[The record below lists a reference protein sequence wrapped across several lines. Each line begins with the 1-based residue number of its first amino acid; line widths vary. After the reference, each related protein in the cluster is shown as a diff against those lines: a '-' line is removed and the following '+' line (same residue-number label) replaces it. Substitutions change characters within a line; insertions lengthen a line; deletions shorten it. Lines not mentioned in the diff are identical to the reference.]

1 MLFMITTSALAFS
14 AAKSSVAVSAPKS
27 NLPAL
32 DTRKSNLLA
41 LRGGGV
47 VSTEVLY
54 NIEAGMLMLTGFQ
67 GLLVP
72 VNTLEMYGV
81 KAAADAESAWVRV
94 LSGMNLVAAV
104 TLIAAQTGLDTA
116 VTTFAIAW
124 ALAITYNVAILEKW
138 GADKGQLIG
147 FIVTLGAVG
156 ELSRRGIMPASWAFN
171 IMVPFFLFTGFMI
184 DRLMPQQI
192 MAQFVP
198 DMSGLASTPLV
209 KSLFLNFSFTKL
221 ALGLFLLTTKLTG
234 NTGLGLAAMC
244 AGFLVNIAIVLSGPD
259 YAGDKAGLAFW
270 AVLQATL
277 GGLAFMNE
285 K

>member
-1 MLFMITTSALAFS
+1 MRCPFRA
-14 AAKSSVAVSAPKS
+14 
-27 NLPAL
+27 
-32 DTRKSNLLA
+32 
-41 LRGGGV
+41 
-47 VSTEVLY
+47 
-54 NIEAGMLMLTGFQ
+54 Q
-67 GLLVP
+67 
-72 VNTLEMYGV
+72 
-81 KAAADAESAWVRV
+81 
-94 LSGMNLVAAV
+94 V

-198 DMSGLASTPLV
+198 DMSGAASTPLV
-209 KSLFLNFSFTKL
+209 KSLFLNFSFTKVRPSAAAPL
-221 ALGLFLLTTKLTG
+221 TPSRMQALP
-234 NTGLGLAAMC
+234 GLAHTWHAPC
-244 AGFLVNIAIVLSGPD
+244 ASLRPACSLR
-259 YAGDKAGLAFW
+259 LASSSSRPS
-270 AVLQATL
+270 
-277 GGLAFMNE
+277 
-285 K
+285 

>member
-1 MLFMITTSALAFS
+1 MRCPFRA
-14 AAKSSVAVSAPKS
+14 
-27 NLPAL
+27 
-32 DTRKSNLLA
+32 
-41 LRGGGV
+41 
-47 VSTEVLY
+47 
-54 NIEAGMLMLTGFQ
+54 Q
-67 GLLVP
+67 
-72 VNTLEMYGV
+72 
-81 KAAADAESAWVRV
+81 
-94 LSGMNLVAAV
+94 V

-198 DMSGLASTPLV
+198 DMSGAASTPLV
-209 KSLFLNFSFTKL
+209 KSLFLNFSFTKVRPSAAAPLTHASTPSQSTPRATAHLACAMRLPPPRLQL

-244 AGFLVNIAIVLSGPD
+244 AGFLVNIVFCAPD